1 MSTACER
8 NSDRAES
15 YDMAGEFVEGNDP
28 ELIYLAAQRA
38 LERARSGEGGTILEI
53 ETVRLSGHF
62 MGDPAG
68 YITGDKSE
76 YQVDPVPVYRTRL
89 IDEGILT
96 EQEASDIERLVG
108 VEVEEA
114 ITFALEADYPDAE
127 DALNCTFA

>member
-1 MSTACER
+1 
-8 NSDRAES
+8 
-15 YDMAGEFVEGNDP
+15 MAT
-28 ELIYLAAQRA
+28 QRA

-68 YITGDKSE
+68 YITGKKSD
-76 YQVDPVPVYRTRL
+76 YQIDPLPVYRARL

-96 EQEASDIERLVG
+96 EKEASHIEKAVHA
-108 VEVEEA
+108 EVDEA